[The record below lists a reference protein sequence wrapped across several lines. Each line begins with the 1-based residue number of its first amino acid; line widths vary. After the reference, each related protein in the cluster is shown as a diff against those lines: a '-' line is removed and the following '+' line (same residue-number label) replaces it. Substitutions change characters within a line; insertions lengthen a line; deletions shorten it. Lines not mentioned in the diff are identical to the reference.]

1 MFSVQRHYERVVR
14 DSYRAYVTDALNN
27 IPQGKYLTKRWYDIV
42 RQPEEIDADATID
55 HVAAA
60 LEV

>member
-1 MFSVQRHYERVVR
+1 MFCAQRHHERALR

-27 IPQGKYLTKRWYDIV
+27 IPQGKYTQVRWSEAIKPHED
-42 RQPEEIDADATID
+42 IDADATID
-55 HVAAA
+55 RIAAA